1 MPVMA
6 HLRELRRRIIVV
18 VVIIAV
24 GALFGWCFYDHI
36 IAFLAKPYCAVP
48 EEHRETVSGAGN
60 AANRCVL
67 GFNGPADGFIARL
80 QISAMAGAVFTAPLW
95 LYQIWAFITPGLRK
109 NERKYTVIFVFLA
122 SILFAAGM
130 GLAYLVLFPG
140 LRVLIQGAGNHT
152 AAMLFIKPYLSF
164 VTTLML
170 IFGVAFELPLLIVM
184 LNLVGVLP
192 YRWLR
197 RWQRV
202 GIFLI
207 FVFAGVATPTADP
220 FTMCAMAVPMVLLF
234 EGAVL
239 FAYLHDK
246 RKAARAAVEESLADP
261 ADDNTASTVNPLP
274 ERLERDES
282 WSSLP

>member
-18 VVIIAV
+18 VVIVAV
-24 GALFGWCFYDHI
+24 GAAVAYQFYDHI
-36 IAFLAKPYCAVP
+36 LHLLEGPYCSVNP
-48 EEHRETVSGAGN
+48 KYRPVVAGGK
-60 AANRCVL
+60 CTLVYT
-67 GFNGPADGFIARL
+67 GPGEGFIARL
-80 QISAMAGAVFTAPLW
+80 QISAIAGAVLTAPLW
-95 LYQIWAFITPGLRK
+95 LYQLWAFVTPGLRK
-109 NERKYTVIFVFLA
+109 NERKYTVIFVCLA
-122 SILFAAGM
+122 TVLFIAGM
-130 GLAYLVLFPG
+130 AMAYIILYPG
-140 LRVLIQGAGNHT
+140 LKVLTAQAGTNTT
-152 AAMLFIKPYLSF
+152 AFLQIKPYISF

-170 IFGVAFELPLLIVM
+170 IFGIAFELPLLIIM

-207 FVFAGVATPTADP
+207 FLFAGVATPTPDP
-220 FTMCAMAVPMVLLF
+220 FTMCAMAVPMLILF

-246 RKAARAAVEESLADP
+246 RKAARAADEKPLADP
-261 ADDNTASTVNPLP
+261 ADDAMPSTVDPLP